1 MTADALQR
9 LLRPATLA
17 VIGGREV
24 AEVVHQCDKLGFAG
38 TIWPVSHKRDSI
50 AGRTCFKRLEDLP
63 QAPDAAFI
71 AIPAE
76 PTIEAVALLATMGAG
91 GGVCYASGFREVA
104 EDGIARQDR
113 LVAAAGA
120 MPILGPNCYGFI
132 NYIDGAALW
141 PDQHGGERVAR
152 GVAIVTQ
159 SGNMGLNLTM
169 QQRSLP
175 LAYLMTL
182 GNQAIIGMPE
192 CIAAL
197 AADDRVTAIG
207 LHIEGLADLVAF
219 ERAVAIARRRGLP
232 VVALKTGRSV
242 TGAEIALS
250 HTASLAG
257 PDGLYDAFFERLGVA
272 RVHSVPEFLET
283 LKLLSVTG
291 PLAGSRIC
299 SMSCSG
305 GEASLIA
312 DMAEGRD
319 ITFPP
324 MSDTHRAAVAATL
337 NKLVSVSNP
346 LDYHTFIW
354 GDEERQTG
362 TFTAMLRG
370 GYDLSLLILDFPRPD
385 RCRLDDWWRT
395 VNAIVNAA
403 RRTGQPTAVVATLQE
418 CLPEEVRSYL
428 IEQGVAPMQ
437 GMAETLTAIEAAAHI
452 GRSMADG
459 DPPGLLR
466 PGPVAHDGSRV
477 HDEWAS
483 KRLLAAHGLAVP
495 DGALVASPAEA
506 VAAAEAFGYPVAVK
520 AVSAEM
526 IHKTEHGAIA
536 LNLVDADAVQAAA
549 ERMAALS
556 DRILVERMVSDGI
569 AELIIG
575 IDRDA
580 QFGPYLVVGFGGI
593 LVEAISDSRTLLLP
607 TTREQV
613 LAALGALKTAPML
626 DGYRGL
632 PPADKDAAVD
642 AVLAVAAFGGD
653 HAETILELDVNP
665 LIVRAQGLGVV
676 AADAMIRVAE
686 PDGGGP
692 KP

>member
-1 MTADALQR
+1 MRMTAAALQR
-9 LLRPATLA
+9 LLRPKTLA
-17 VIGGREV
+17 VIGGREA
-24 AEVVHQCDKLGFAG
+24 AEVVHQCDKLGFSG
-38 TIWPVSHKRDSI
+38 TIWPVSHTRDSI
-50 AGRTCFKRLEDLP
+50 AGRDCFRRLEDLP
-63 QAPDAAFI
+63 GPPDAAFI

-76 PTIEAVALLATMGAG
+76 PTIEAVDLLAAMGAG
-91 GGVCYASGFREVA
+91 GAVCYASGFREVGR
-104 EDGIARQDR
+104 DGVRRQDR

-132 NYIDGAALW
+132 NYLDGAALW
-141 PDQHGGERVAR
+141 PDQHGGERVGR

-169 QQRSLP
+169 QQRALP
-175 LAYLMTL
+175 LAFLMTL
-182 GNQAIIGMPE
+182 GNQAAIGMPE

-197 AADDRVTAIG
+197 AADDRVRAIG
-207 LHIEGLADLVAF
+207 LHIEGLADLAAF
-219 ERAVAIARRRGLP
+219 ERAAALARAKALP
-232 VVALKTGRSV
+232 VVALKTGGSV

-283 LKLLSVTG
+283 LKLISVIG
-291 PLAGSRIC
+291 PLPGNRIC

-319 ITFPP
+319 VAFPP
-324 MSDTHRAAVAATL
+324 MDDTHRTAVAATL
-337 NKLVSVSNP
+337 NPLVSVSNP

-354 GDEERQTG
+354 GDEERQTE

-395 VNAIVNAA
+395 VNALVNAA
-403 RRTGQPTAVVATLQE
+403 RRTGQRAAVVATLQE
-418 CLPEEVRSYL
+418 CLPEDVRTYL
-428 IEQGVAPMQ
+428 VEQGVAPMQ
-437 GMAETLTAIEAAAHI
+437 GIAETLSAIAAAARV
-452 GRSMADG
+452 GRALAAA
-459 DPPGLLR
+459 DPPALLR
-466 PGPVAHDGSRV
+466 PGPVAHAGSRV
-477 HDEWAS
+477 HDEWES

-520 AVSAEM
+520 AVAAEM
-526 IHKTEHGAIA
+526 VHKTEHGAVA
-536 LNLVDADAVQAAA
+536 LSLPDADAVRAAA
-549 ERMAALS
+549 ERMAAQS
-556 DRILVERMVSDGI
+556 PRILVERMVTDGI
-569 AELIIG
+569 AELIVG
-575 IDRDA
+575 IDRDP

-593 LVEAISDSRTLLLP
+593 LVELVSDSHTLLLP
-607 TTREQV
+607 ATRDQV

-626 DGYRGL
+626 DGFRGL
-632 PPADKDAAVD
+632 PLADKAAAVD
-642 AVLAVAAFGGD
+642 AIMAVAAFAAE
-653 HAETILELDVNP
+653 HADTILELDVNP
-665 LIVRAQGLGVV
+665 LIVRPEGLGAV
-676 AADAMIRVAE
+676 AADALVRLAE
-686 PDGGGP
+686 PE
-692 KP
+692 